1 MHHVPLLDAPVDAA
15 VQDLEATYGE
25 FEILQRRIERVR
37 DAVEEYRR
45 RRGGDDRRWVEVD
58 AAVKRALTA
67 LAAAVE
73 ALPPL
78 PAISARPAAVYEL
91 DPLRIAVTERR
102 VTFKKREVRLAKMEF
117 ALLVALAREPSRV
130 YSKPELLRDVW
141 GYPSSVRTR
150 TLDSHAS
157 RLRRKLVA
165 AGAPKGRYVV
175 AVWGVGYALTVS
187 S

>member
-15 VQDLEATYGE
+15 VQDLEQTYGE

-37 DAVEEYRR
+37 GAIEAYR
-45 RRGGDDRRWVEVD
+45 RRGGDNRRWVEVD
-58 AAVKRALTA
+58 AAAKRAVAA

-78 PAISARPAAVYEL
+78 PAVSARPAAVYDL
-91 DPLRIAVTERR
+91 DPLRIGVTERR

-130 YSKPELLRDVW
+130 YTKTELLRDVW
-141 GYPSSVRTR
+141 GYPSSIRTR

-165 AGAPKGRYVV
+165 AGAPKGRYVI
-175 AVWGVGYALTVS
+175 AVWGVGYSLVIS